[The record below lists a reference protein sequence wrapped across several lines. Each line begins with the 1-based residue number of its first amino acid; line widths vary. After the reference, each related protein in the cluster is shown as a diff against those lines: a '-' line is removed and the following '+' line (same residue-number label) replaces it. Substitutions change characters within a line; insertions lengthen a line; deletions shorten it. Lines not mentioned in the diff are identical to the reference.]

1 MPRATRPRYD
11 PGMPFS
17 KFGLGEGIL
26 RAIKKVGYAR
36 PTPVQTA
43 AIPKAMEGKDLIAI
57 AQTGTGKTAAF
68 VWPMLHRL
76 SQRKAENG
84 ARESWE
90 IKKARK
96 AGSCCQR
103 PITSA

>member
-1 MPRATRPRYD
+1 
-11 PGMPFS
+11 MPFS

-76 SQRKAENG
+76 SQRKAENKLHG
-84 ARESWE
+84 TKALILAPTRELAVQIVE
-90 IKKARK
+90 NI
-96 AGSCCQR
+96 
-103 PITSA
+103 